1 MIILLFLIIVTSAN
15 SEVSESESQPSNT
28 NESNNSKVKNKK
40 KISEYIIKTSDNSSY
55 IILIMADK
63 TTIYINVQNTEKI
76 INSYF
81 EGTFLFDKLIQIDE
95 YFNNFENNY
104 TLYNYINYIFSNNK
118 VNFNYEND
126 ELNIKMK
133 FKVNERL
140 KEITFPLEKRNMNK
154 EQSMATN
161 KILIKLVSKLQ
172 NTIKLKNEKINA
184 LRVNQNSSND
194 DIIKIKIESKIINN
208 QELEI
213 IEQNIKEEENNDSK
227 FDNIEL
233 EFKLLFT
240 SYLYEQNII
249 NQLIDYSEQYE
260 NQCITIIE
268 FKSKKIC
275 IIHTHKKIGN
285 YCLIINENEKYYI
298 KDFYIDKD
306 KFYLKLEGGTSNKDK
321 SSITKKFLVKDFIQI
336 EFFSFI
342 IINS

>member
-1 MIILLFLIIVTSAN
+1 
-15 SEVSESESQPSNT
+15 
-28 NESNNSKVKNKK
+28 
-40 KISEYIIKTSDNSSY
+40 
-55 IILIMADK
+55 MADK

-76 INSYF
+76 VNSFF

-240 SYLYEQNII
+240 SNLYEQNII

>member
-1 MIILLFLIIVTSAN
+1 
-15 SEVSESESQPSNT
+15 
-28 NESNNSKVKNKK
+28 
-40 KISEYIIKTSDNSSY
+40 
-55 IILIMADK
+55 MADK

-76 INSYF
+76 VNSFF

-172 NTIKLKNEKINA
+172 NTIKLKNEKINS

>member
-1 MIILLFLIIVTSAN
+1 
-15 SEVSESESQPSNT
+15 
-28 NESNNSKVKNKK
+28 
-40 KISEYIIKTSDNSSY
+40 
-55 IILIMADK
+55 MADK

-76 INSYF
+76 VNSFF

-240 SYLYEQNII
+240 SNLYEQNII

-306 KFYLKLEGGTSNKDK
+306 EFYLKLEGGTSNKDK

>member
-1 MIILLFLIIVTSAN
+1 
-15 SEVSESESQPSNT
+15 
-28 NESNNSKVKNKK
+28 
-40 KISEYIIKTSDNSSY
+40 
-55 IILIMADK
+55 MADK

-76 INSYF
+76 VNSFF

-172 NTIKLKNEKINA
+172 NTIKLKNEKINS

-194 DIIKIKIESKIINN
+194 DIIKIKIESKIIN

-240 SYLYEQNII
+240 SNLYEQNII

>member
-1 MIILLFLIIVTSAN
+1 
-15 SEVSESESQPSNT
+15 
-28 NESNNSKVKNKK
+28 
-40 KISEYIIKTSDNSSY
+40 
-55 IILIMADK
+55 MADK

-76 INSYF
+76 VNSFF

-240 SYLYEQNII
+240 SNLYEQNII

-285 YCLIINENEKYYI
+285 YCLLINENEKYYI

-321 SSITKKFLVKDFIQI
+321 SSINRFIFFFKTETLNSNLDNFFFDILVVLHNGKYFFIKI
-336 EFFSFI
+336 F
-342 IINS
+342 

>member
-1 MIILLFLIIVTSAN
+1 
-15 SEVSESESQPSNT
+15 
-28 NESNNSKVKNKK
+28 
-40 KISEYIIKTSDNSSY
+40 
-55 IILIMADK
+55 MADK

-76 INSYF
+76 VNSFF

-240 SYLYEQNII
+240 SNLYEQNII

-285 YCLIINENEKYYI
+285 YLLIINENEKYYI

>member
-1 MIILLFLIIVTSAN
+1 
-15 SEVSESESQPSNT
+15 
-28 NESNNSKVKNKK
+28 
-40 KISEYIIKTSDNSSY
+40 
-55 IILIMADK
+55 MADK

-76 INSYF
+76 VNSFF

-240 SYLYEQNII
+240 SNLYEQNII

-285 YCLIINENEKYYI
+285 YCLLINIYII
-298 KDFYIDKD
+298 
-306 KFYLKLEGGTSNKDK
+306 SN
-321 SSITKKFLVKDFIQI
+321 
-336 EFFSFI
+336 
-342 IINS
+342 

>member
-1 MIILLFLIIVTSAN
+1 
-15 SEVSESESQPSNT
+15 
-28 NESNNSKVKNKK
+28 
-40 KISEYIIKTSDNSSY
+40 
-55 IILIMADK
+55 MADK

-76 INSYF
+76 VNSFF

-172 NTIKLKNEKINA
+172 NTIKLKNEKINS

-240 SYLYEQNII
+240 SNLYEQNII

>member
-1 MIILLFLIIVTSAN
+1 
-15 SEVSESESQPSNT
+15 
-28 NESNNSKVKNKK
+28 
-40 KISEYIIKTSDNSSY
+40 
-55 IILIMADK
+55 MADK

-76 INSYF
+76 VNSFF

-240 SYLYEQNII
+240 SNLYEQNII

-285 YCLIINENEKYYI
+285 YCLLINENEKYYI

>member
-1 MIILLFLIIVTSAN
+1 
-15 SEVSESESQPSNT
+15 
-28 NESNNSKVKNKK
+28 
-40 KISEYIIKTSDNSSY
+40 
-55 IILIMADK
+55 MADK

-76 INSYF
+76 VNSFF

-172 NTIKLKNEKINA
+172 NTIKLKNEKINS

-240 SYLYEQNII
+240 SNLYEQNII

-285 YCLIINENEKYYI
+285 YCLLINENEKYYI

>member
-1 MIILLFLIIVTSAN
+1 
-15 SEVSESESQPSNT
+15 
-28 NESNNSKVKNKK
+28 
-40 KISEYIIKTSDNSSY
+40 
-55 IILIMADK
+55 MADK
-63 TTIYINVQNTEKI
+63 TTTYINVQNTEKI
-76 INSYF
+76 VNSFF

-240 SYLYEQNII
+240 SNLYEQNII

>member
-1 MIILLFLIIVTSAN
+1 
-15 SEVSESESQPSNT
+15 
-28 NESNNSKVKNKK
+28 
-40 KISEYIIKTSDNSSY
+40 
-55 IILIMADK
+55 MADK

-76 INSYF
+76 VNSFF

-240 SYLYEQNII
+240 SNLYEQNII

-268 FKSKKIC
+268 FKLKKIC